1 MSAEDQQKRGTLYVI
16 TCAAQSSEPMDI
28 QDFVNLAQA
37 ASWDVYIIATPQATK
52 FIDISLLEKLTNHP
66 VRSEYRHPAEA
77 DSTPKAD
84 AIVVTP
90 TTFNTINKWAQ
101 GITDT
106 LALGILCEY
115 MGLSVP
121 IIAIPCLPESLACH
135 PALSKNTAL
144 LKECGVFVL
153 YDPQKYPPMNNIPW
167 EVILD
172 TLHKVT
178 TKYPLQLEKEE
189 VR

>member
-1 MSAEDQQKRGTLYVI
+1 MSSSDQQKQGILYVI
-16 TCAAQSSEPMDI
+16 TCAAQSSEPMNI
-28 QDFVNLAQA
+28 QDFVKLAQS

-52 FIDISLLEKLTNHP
+52 FIDIPLLEGLTNHP
-66 VRSEYRHPAEA
+66 VRSEYRHPTEV

-84 AIVVTP
+84 AIVVAP

-115 MGLSVP
+115 MGLGIP

-135 PALSKNTAL
+135 PAFSKNITL
-144 LKECGVFVL
+144 LKECGVSVL

-167 EVILD
+167 QVTLD
-172 TLHKVT
+172 AVT
-178 TKYPLQLEKEE
+178 KLLKERE
-189 VR
+189 TEGVF